1 MAKVKRNP
9 GFLHLQGAF
18 HATVLVMHVDVA
30 RVAKWLPPGVSLA
43 FPGVAPEGTHPVAL
57 YFLGGEDVGLSAIP
71 LFRTQFSALVL
82 SVLGVRAE
90 GARFPGPY
98 AYTVAWWAEPRL
110 LPRLGGRLFGL
121 PPRPE
126 PLEMTP
132 QRRNFSVGV
141 PGQVKLSVEDHGEL
155 PDWPNLKKV
164 CLQLQQPLLCSRGGR
179 LRGAGLYLNLGD
191 ADMRV
196 CTTTATIEAAALPGE
211 DPGGPPLVVKA
222 TGTADLQIGGALRL
236 GSLWTLSR
244 ARSLQFDWAPW
255 KVSAN
260 MRLSADLA
268 PLAVG
273 RARPPSSIITDAEP

>member
-9 GFLHLQGAF
+9 GFLHLHGAF
-18 HATVLVMHVDVA
+18 HATVLVMHVDAA
-30 RVAKWLPPGVSLA
+30 RVAKWLPPGVDLG
-43 FPGVAPEGTHPVAL
+43 FPGVAPQGTHPVAL
-57 YFLGGEDVGLSAIP
+57 YFLGGEGVGISGVP
-71 LFRTQFSALVL
+71 LFRTQVSALVL
-82 SVLGVRAE
+82 TVLGVSVD

-98 AYTVAWWAEPRL
+98 AYTVAWWTEPRWV
-110 LPRLGGRLFGL
+110 PRLVGRVFGL
-121 PPRPE
+121 APRPE

-141 PGQVKLSVEDHGEL
+141 PGQVKLMVEDHGEL

-164 CLQLQQPLLCSRGGR
+164 CLQLQQPLLGGAGGR
-179 LRGAGLYLNLGD
+179 LRGAGLYWNLGD

-196 CTTTATIEAAALPGE
+196 CTATATIEAAALPGE
-211 DPGGPPLVVKA
+211 DPSGPPLVVKA
-222 TGTADLQIGGALRL
+222 TGTNELDTGGALRL

-244 ARSLQFDWAPW
+244 SRSLDFDWAPW

-273 RARPPSSIITDAEP
+273 RSRPPSNVVSERES

>member
-1 MAKVKRNP
+1 M
-9 GFLHLQGAF
+9 QGAF
-18 HATVLVMHVDVA
+18 HAAVLVMHVDA
-30 RVAKWLPPGVSLA
+30 QRVAAWLPPGVTLA

-57 YFLGGEDVGLSAIP
+57 YFVGGDDVGLSHLP
-71 LFRTQFSALVL
+71 LFRTQVSALVL
-82 SVLGVRAE
+82 SVLGVRAQ
-90 GARFPGPY
+90 GARFAGPY
-98 AYTVAWWAEPRL
+98 SYTVAWWTEPRL
-110 LPRLGGRLFGL
+110 LPRLAGRWFGMA
-121 PPRPE
+121 PRRE
-126 PLEMTP
+126 PLQMTP

-164 CLQLQQPLLCSRGGR
+164 CLQLQQPLLGLRGDR

-196 CTTTATIEAAALPGE
+196 CTATATIEAAALPGE
-211 DPGGPPLVVKA
+211 TPGGPPLVGKA
-222 TGTADLQIGGALRL
+222 TGTVDLAAGGAMRL
-236 GSLWTLSR
+236 GSIWTLSR
-244 ARSLQFDWAPW
+244 SRGLEFDWGPW

-273 RARPPSSIITDAEP
+273 RTRPPSSTVTEIDQ